1 MKRLNHGTVAIL
13 GAAALAICGLTA
25 LTGTSHAQV
34 PGGYGQQGY
43 GQPAY
48 GQPTPSAPLAGGM
61 AATQGGQYMDV
72 RGNSIVMPAQYCQ
85 NGGCQDGQC
94 YGGDCYGGECYGG
107 DCYGGAMGCGPY
119 AGGAS
124 DGVYADFGGYGQ
136 DVCGP
141 YYFDVAFDYVALFAE
156 NRFDNLPAFLG
167 TAGVNNTDR
176 PVLNAAGEDGDLVS
190 GWQVALRHDLG
201 PLSVLEATYMGVYD
215 LGFEANALSVEEA
228 AGGTDFQLFS
238 VFSNFGLG
246 TTIPGLDF
254 GRQYTLRNDS
264 DLQSTEFSYR
274 RYWVGHNPRFS
285 GTLLAGF
292 RYVRYTDDLTLAST
306 GLVAPATIATA
317 TRTWSGD
324 NDLLG
329 GQIGGDMMI
338 CLRQGLRLGMESKAG
353 VYNNRFKFRNSGTFS
368 DPGTADFAAAAKG
381 NQIAFVGEANA
392 NIIADIWPSVS
403 LRFGYK
409 LLYLNSVVSSGDSID
424 TTNFFSTTFADQA
437 DALFHGFTGGI
448 EYIW

>member
-13 GAAALAICGLTA
+13 GAAVLGICGLTA
-25 LTGTSHAQV
+25 LAGTSHAQA

-48 GQPTPSAPLAGGM
+48 GQPTPSAPLAGGL

-85 NGGCQDGQC
+85 NGGC
-94 YGGDCYGGECYGG
+94 YGGECYGG
-107 DCYGGAMGCGPY
+107 DCYGAAMGCGPY
-119 AGGAS
+119 GGGAG

-141 YYFDVAFDYVALFAE
+141 YYFDVAFEYVALFAE
-156 NRFDNLPAFLG
+156 ERFANAPAFLG

-176 PVLNAAGEDGDLVS
+176 PVLNADGADGDLAS

-215 LGFEANALSVEEA
+215 LGFDETVRSVDVA
-228 AGGTDFQLFS
+228 AGGTDNQLFS
-238 VFSNFGLG
+238 IFNNFGIDAGINPL
-246 TTIPGLDF
+246 PGIDD
-254 GRQYTLRNDS
+254 GSIYSLRNDS

-292 RYVRYTDDLTLAST
+292 RYVRYTDDLTFSST
-306 GLVAPATIATA
+306 GLVAPASIETA

-353 VYNNRFKFRNSGTFS
+353 VYNNRFKFRNVGTFS
-368 DPGTADFAAAAKG
+368 DPGTADFAALAKG

-424 TTNFFSTTFADQA
+424 TNNFFATTFADQS
-437 DALFHGFTGGI
+437 DATFHGFTGGI